1 MKTED
6 LTAIGLTKEQVD
18 SVFKLHGQEVNDLNA
33 QVSTLTAERD
43 GYQSQVDDVTT
54 KLNDAK
60 AATGNNQELTSQL
73 QQLQSDLDSA
83 KQEAEN
89 RVSQTKVDY
98 ELKLALKENGALN
111 DKAVSA
117 LLDRDVI
124 KLDNEGKITGL
135 SEQIE
140 AVKTENPFLFET
152 QADPIKPKIV
162 SGGNPNPNPGG
173 SGKAMADYTY
183 KELSDLKSNKPT
195 EYQALLGGN

>member
-60 AATGNNQELTSQL
+60 AAAGNNQELTSQL

-124 KLDNEGKITGL
+124 KLDKEGKITGL

-162 SGGNPNPNPGG
+162 NGGNPNPNPGG
-173 SGKAMADYTY
+173 SGKALADYTY
-183 KELSDLKSNKPT
+183 KELSDLKSNNPT

>member
-43 GYQSQVDDVTT
+43 GYQSQVEDVTT

-60 AATGNNQELTSQL
+60 AAAGNNEELTAQL

-124 KLDNEGKITGL
+124 KLDKEGKITGL

-152 QADPIKPKIV
+152 
-162 SGGNPNPNPGG
+162 
-173 SGKAMADYTY
+173 
-183 KELSDLKSNKPT
+183 
-195 EYQALLGGN
+195 

>member
-60 AATGNNQELTSQL
+60 AAAGNNQELTSQL
-73 QQLQSDLDSA
+73 QQLQSDLESA

-124 KLDNEGKITGL
+124 KLDKEGKITGL

-140 AVKTENPFLFET
+140 AIKTENPFLFET

-162 SGGNPNPNPGG
+162 NGGNPNPNPGG

-183 KELSDLKSNKPT
+183 MELSDLKSNNPT

>member
-1 MKTED
+1 
-6 LTAIGLTKEQVD
+6 
-18 SVFKLHGQEVNDLNA
+18 LHGQEVNDLNA

-60 AATGNNQELTSQL
+60 AAAGNNQELTSQL

-124 KLDNEGKITGL
+124 KLDKEGKITGL

-162 SGGNPNPNPGG
+162 NGGNPNPNPSG

-183 KELSDLKSNKPT
+183 KELSDLKSNNPT